1 MAERN
6 IKSVQQGRTNQV
18 RPLPRLVRPAP
29 SRIVAAVPGELAAT
43 KPPVTP
49 LTEAIQGNK
58 SSDSTDVAP
67 MPKTA
72 TSSRSINSGTV
83 SSYNHLKRNIPL
95 DHLVDGISARSTPA
109 THHRPVAPIQIPP
122 KENGSITQTQGNILN
137 QEMVLKESNPVRRA
151 ADPTQGNTKVTSKFT
166 HLMQTAC
173 YGLAG
178 MVMIFFSWLAYD
190 TLQTNNGIAE
200 ITGGGSSSQA
210 QALAERYDETL
221 PKGDPLKNYAVAPDL
236 PRAIYIDKLGVQAKV
251 IRVGVTDTNAMAVPK
266 SIYEAGWYDGSVKP
280 GETGA
285 VVVNGHVSGPTRDG
299 VFHDLKQLKNGDS
312 IVVER
317 GDKTKLTYKVR
328 RIQEL
333 AVKDVDMT
341 KLLVA
346 EPGMKSLHL
355 ITCGGLF
362 DQEALQFQSRV
373 LVYADQI

>member
-18 RPLPRLVRPAP
+18 RPLPRLARPVPARIAVDAP
-29 SRIVAAVPGELAAT
+29 SKVVENELPVASHTQTTQGDKSRNFT
-43 KPPVTP
+43 DVTP
-49 LTEAIQGNK
+49 VLT
-58 SSDSTDVAP
+58 
-67 MPKTA
+67 TA
-72 TSSRSINSGTV
+72 TFTRPVNSESV
-83 SSYNHLKRNIPL
+83 SSYNRLKRNIPL
-95 DHLVDGISARSTPA
+95 DRLVDGISARSVPAHPQKHLTPIV
-109 THHRPVAPIQIPP
+109 TPP
-122 KENGSITQTQGNILN
+122 EDNDSLAQTQGNTLHQEKILR
-137 QEMVLKESNPVRRA
+137 ESNPERRA
-151 ADPTQGNTKVTSKFT
+151 TGRTPASTKSTSRFT
-166 HLMQTAC
+166 RFIQTAC

-178 MVMIFFSWLAYD
+178 MVMIFFGWLAYD
-190 TLQTNNGIAE
+190 TLQTNKGIE
-200 ITGGGSSSQA
+200 QITGGSSSQV
-210 QALAERYDETL
+210 QALAERYDETV
-221 PKGDPLKNYAVAPDL
+221 PKGDPLKNYVVAPDL

-299 VFHDLKQLKNGDS
+299 VFHDLKQLKSGDNL
-312 IVVER
+312 VLEK

-328 RIQEL
+328 RVQEL

-346 EPGMKSLHL
+346 EPGVKSLHL

-362 DQEALQFQSRV
+362 DQEVLQFQSRV
-373 LVYADQI
+373 IVYADQI

>member
-1 MAERN
+1 M
-6 IKSVQQGRTNQV
+6 
-18 RPLPRLVRPAP
+18 RPLPRLVRPVPARLAIGAP
-29 SRIVAAVPGELAAT
+29 SKVVENELH
-43 KPPVTP
+43 VTSH
-49 LTEAIQGNK
+49 TQTTQGDK
-58 SSDSTDVAP
+58 SRNSTDVTP
-67 MPKTA
+67 VLKTA
-72 TSSRSINSGTV
+72 TFTRPVNSETV
-83 SSYNHLKRNIPL
+83 SGYNHLKRNIPL
-95 DHLVDGISARSTPA
+95 DRLVDGISARSVPANPQKHLTPIV
-109 THHRPVAPIQIPP
+109 TPP
-122 KENGSITQTQGNILN
+122 EDNDSLAQTQVNTLH
-137 QEMVLKESNPVRRA
+137 QEKVLRESNPKRRTTDRTSA
-151 ADPTQGNTKVTSKFT
+151 STKGASRFT
-166 HLMQTAC
+166 RLIQTTC

-178 MVMIFFSWLAYD
+178 MVMIFFGWLAYD

-236 PRAIYIDKLGVQAKV
+236 PRAIYIDKLGIQAKV

-312 IVVER
+312 IVVEK

-346 EPGMKSLHL
+346 EPGIKSLHL